1 MQKIKVVNIDFNVER
16 YFTSETFREEVASG
30 LKKVRGNKVYFNIYG
45 SEQASEYMLTVCI
58 DLNDTI
64 TVADGRVTIAPGTL
78 VGEMGKAIK
87 IKQWLSFYI
96 PMRKMRDIITT
107 IRIIRNAK
115 RYKQF
120 KMDKVPS
127 DARKIV
133 YPTQHGSRFDY
144 IAYYD
149 SLREPQTED
158 LIDYTLAHLRNLYN
172 AVKTLNFTTMVDVL
186 TEEGHIV
193 RRPVTFEIA
202 EDEFLDIVNGKIH
215 SIVRK
220 GTMHRYAYRYSKE
233 ASEGYIL
240 PFEIKIDK
248 DFRATFKD
256 MFKTINKRIKQINGY
271 RRRNY
276 VGTNLFADGSYGAVY
291 RGYSNCGNKR
301 VSIIDQRDYFYDD
314 AIKIIEGGE

>member
-1 MQKIKVVNIDFNVER
+1 MQKIKVVNIDFNAER
-16 YFTSETFREEVASG
+16 HFMSETFREEVACRV
-30 LKKVRGNKVYFNIYG
+30 KKIRGDKVYFNMYG
-45 SEQASEYMLTVCI
+45 SEQASEYLLTFCI

-64 TVADGRVTIAPGTL
+64 TVADARVTIEPGTL
-78 VGEMGKAIK
+78 VGEMGKAVK

-96 PMRKMRDIITT
+96 PMRKMRDIIAT
-107 IRIIRNAK
+107 IRIIRNSK
-115 RYKQF
+115 RYKQL

-133 YPTQHGSRFDY
+133 YPNQFDSRFDY
-144 IAYYD
+144 IVYYD
-149 SLREPQTED
+149 ELREPQTDD
-158 LIDYTLAHLRNLYN
+158 LVDYTVAHLRNLYN
-172 AVKTLNFTTMVDVL
+172 SVKTLNFTTMVDVL
-186 TEEGHIV
+186 TEEGHTV

-220 GTMHRYAYRYSKE
+220 GTLHKYSYSKV
-233 ASEGYIL
+233 SEGYIL

-248 DFRATFKD
+248 ELRSIFKEI
-256 MFKTINKRIKQINGY
+256 FKSINKRIKQINGY

-276 VGTNLFADGSYGAVY
+276 IGTNLFADGSYGAVY